1 MNEIVRTIQNHR
13 SIRSFTEQAVDELM
27 IDEIIKSAQA
37 MPNSINGQQVSVIVI
52 KDKQKLAQI
61 AELAGGQ
68 PWVAYASV
76 MLIFVMDYYKTHL
89 AAQKNGIEQ
98 VIHESVEGTLVG
110 AFDGGLAMGGAI
122 IAAESMGLGIVPI
135 GGIRKSPKEIIA
147 LLELPQMTY
156 PLAGLAIGHP
166 TDASYQKPR
175 LPVSTFR
182 HDETYKKE
190 HLLSEI
196 NAYDDKMTAYYAS
209 INRPQSGNWSQNTS
223 KVYKSVY
230 FPKVYPTMKD
240 QSFKNDK

>member
-1 MNEIVRTIQNHR
+1 MNEIIRTIQNHR
-13 SIRSFTEQAVDELM
+13 SIRSFTEQPVDERML
-27 IDEIIKSAQA
+27 DEIIKSAQA

-52 KDKQKLAQI
+52 KDKQKLAEI

-68 PWVAYASV
+68 PWVASAAV
-76 MLIFVMDYYKTHL
+76 MLIFVMDFYKTHL
-89 AAQKNGIEQ
+89 AAQKNGTEQ
-98 VIHESVEGTLVG
+98 VIHESIEGTLVG
-110 AFDGGLAMGGAI
+110 AIDGGIAMGGAI

-135 GGIRKSPKEIIA
+135 GGIRKSPKEIIE

-156 PLAGLAIGHP
+156 PLAGLVIGHP
-166 TDASYQKPR
+166 TEASYQKPR
-175 LPVSTFR
+175 LPLSTFR

-196 NAYDDKMTAYYAS
+196 NDYDDKMTAYYKE

-240 QSFKNDK
+240 QFFKNDK